1 MKIDCFNDSLAIG
14 EYFSLDLSEW
24 EEISC
29 SMIDE
34 EWLNIGRKYENK
46 GIRVF
51 IKSCPSGLFKVVDNF
66 VMFDRKAWSELR
78 RVRGTKKGLP
88 LEICSNG
95 AIWIGKR
102 FNGNYFKVFVKK

>member
-34 EWLNIGRKYENK
+34 EWLTSVESMK
-46 GIRVF
+46 
-51 IKSCPSGLFKVVDNF
+51 IK
-66 VMFDRKAWSELR
+66 E
-78 RVRGTKKGLP
+78 
-88 LEICSNG
+88 
-95 AIWIGKR
+95 
-102 FNGNYFKVFVKK
+102 

>member
-1 MKIDCFNDSLAIG
+1 MKNNCFNDSLAIG
-14 EYFSLDLSEW
+14 EYFTLDLDEW

-34 EWLNIGRKYENK
+34 EWLYIGRKYDHK
-46 GIRVF
+46 GVRVF
-51 IKSCPSGLFKVVDNF
+51 IKSCPEGVFKNIDNF
-66 VMFDRKAWSELR
+66 IMFDRKAWSELR

-95 AIWIGKR
+95 AIWVGKR
-102 FNGNYFKVFVKK
+102 FNSDCFKVFVKK